1 MNEEPLDRLVSE
13 REPNLDELVRERDP
27 FFGVLSNVGV
37 AHLEETLAAWRIR
50 RRILEESR

>member
-1 MNEEPLDRLVSE
+1 MKEEPLDRLVSE